1 MSTEILHADRRLRR
15 VTFVVLMLSVLA
27 AAALVFASHAWLTR
41 LANTLTTAQ
50 LIEQIRRGIGLAV
63 IACGGCLLL
72 LAGYSAR
79 MARRVKNERRWPLS
93 DARVLRDTPIRRDL
107 AATRIARLLDVVT
120 FALVLF
126 AIATIV
132 LAWRLFAVR

>member
-1 MSTEILHADRRLRR
+1 MSTEILHADRRVRR
-15 VTFVVLMLSVLA
+15 VTLVVLALA
-27 AAALVFASHAWLTR
+27 ALTAVALVIAAHAWLTR

-50 LIEQIRRGIGLAV
+50 LIEQMRHGIAFAV
-63 IACGGCLLL
+63 VACCVCLLL

-79 MARRVKNERRWPLS
+79 TARRVKNERRWPVS
-93 DARVLRDTPIRRDL
+93 GARVLRDTPVRREL

-132 LAWRLFAVR
+132 LAWRLFAVH

>member
-27 AAALVFASHAWLTR
+27 AATVVFASHAWLTR
-41 LANTLTTAQ
+41 LANTLTTVQ
-50 LIEQIRRGIGLAV
+50 LIEQTRRGIGFAV
-63 IACGGCLLL
+63 VACCACLLL

-79 MARRVKNERRWPLS
+79 TARRVKNERRWPLS
-93 DARVLRDTPIRRDL
+93 GARVLRDTPVRREL

-126 AIATIV
+126 AFATIV
-132 LAWRLFAVR
+132 LAWRLFAVH